1 MPIRRFLVVALSA
14 ALSLPVLAATP
25 AEVDA
30 LLKKRDPQAL
40 AQAQALAEAQDESAT
55 AWVLLARAQL
65 QAGNVDD
72 ALDSAEEAV
81 ERDENNAQAQLW
93 LGNLLGVRIGQV
105 NMLRKMTMAPDLR
118 DAFEAAVRLDP
129 SLIDARVALISFYL
143 QAPAAIGG
151 GMDKAKAQV
160 AEISRR
166 NAARGHL
173 AQMNIDRHNKDTAAA
188 EASFRAAIAT
198 VRPEDRDTRLALGL
212 NLQGLEKWDEAHAF
226 FQKWAT
232 EQPAVGA
239 PHYQIG
245 RLAAVSGKFLDE
257 GASALKRYLSSG
269 MVLAESDPSPTN
281 AWWRL
286 GQIQAKQGDKAT
298 ARTSFQAALRLDPA
312 NAEAKKSLQGL

>member
-1 MPIRRFLVVALSA
+1 MPMRRFLVAALSA

-129 SLIDARVALISFYL
+129 SLIDARIALISFYL

-173 AQMNIDRHNKDTAAA
+173 AQMTIDRYNKDTAAA
-188 EASFRAAIAT
+188 EASFLAAIAT
-198 VRPEDRDTRLALGL
+198 VKPEDRDTRLGIGL
-212 NLQGLEKWDEAHAF
+212 YLKGVEKWDEAHAF

-232 EQPAVGA
+232 EQPDAGA

-257 GASALKRYLSSG
+257 GVLALERYLSND
-269 MVLAESDPSPTN
+269 VVRAETDPSPTN

-286 GQIQAKQGDKAT
+286 GQIQAKKGLKDA
-298 ARTSFQAALRLDPA
+298 ARTAFNTALRLDPA
-312 NAEAKKSLQGL
+312 NGEAKKSLQEL